1 MLNRSASLP
10 MSTSVL
16 KALPGKLD
24 IKRHSSSILY
34 LQRSF
39 LSIANSVDP
48 NEMPHY
54 ALYSI
59 EMVKLASSCDKYTST
74 SDISMNSLPPWK
86 IVHAFLLSENFFQ
99 NQLFQKN
106 SFRNTIRVSNSLD
119 PDQARHIVGPDL
131 GPNCLQKFSADD
143 TRR

>member
-1 MLNRSASLP
+1 
-10 MSTSVL
+10 
-16 KALPGKLD
+16 
-24 IKRHSSSILY
+24 
-34 LQRSF
+34 
-39 LSIANSVDP
+39 
-48 NEMPHY
+48 MPHY

-59 EMVKLASSCDKYTST
+59 EMVKLASSCDKCTST

-86 IVHAFLLSENFFQ
+86 IVHAFLLSEIFFQ